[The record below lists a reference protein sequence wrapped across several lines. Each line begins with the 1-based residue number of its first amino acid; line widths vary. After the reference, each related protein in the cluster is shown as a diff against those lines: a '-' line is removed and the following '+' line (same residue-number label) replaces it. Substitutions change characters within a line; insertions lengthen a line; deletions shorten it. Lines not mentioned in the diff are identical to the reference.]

1 MVTWCACV
9 VCFSEIWKDN
19 NLEGMNRAFSNI
31 SLWSNFL
38 KNDQLISSLFCPL
51 PYCEKPN
58 LFTFI
63 WLKTVQV
70 ASFLKNAFD
79 MLPLHAP
86 ISFVKEKFCN
96 IVWFLE
102 INLKIMRQQNRDPYL
117 FATTTH
123 GLLFSLSTGLCDDGH
138 ETAAAGRIFY
148 ETWNVGHWG
157 YFLARHSLHI
167 REIKKFSLK
176 ILRNVVC
183 KSAKAE
189 RKIIMCPKT
198 NMQLSF
204 EKLNV
209 SYNDSCKCPNYTY
222 VVQEDIFKVSIVIGL
237 DKNKSWHLLRIL
249 AWICTHGSRLP
260 DLVINLWRKQM

>member
-96 IVWFLE
+96 IVWSLE

-123 GLLFSLSTGLCDDGH
+123 GLLFSLSTGL
-138 ETAAAGRIFY
+138 ETADMRHQRRQVVYFMKL
-148 ETWNVGHWG
+148 ETWVIEVTFWLGTH
-157 YFLARHSLHI
+157 
-167 REIKKFSLK
+167 
-176 ILRNVVC
+176 
-183 KSAKAE
+183 
-189 RKIIMCPKT
+189 
-198 NMQLSF
+198 
-204 EKLNV
+204 
-209 SYNDSCKCPNYTY
+209 YT
-222 VVQEDIFKVSIVIGL
+222 
-237 DKNKSWHLLRIL
+237 
-249 AWICTHGSRLP
+249 
-260 DLVINLWRKQM
+260 